1 MCINER
7 LRITNGKYK
16 KRGVEHLTN
25 KVMGYYGTE
34 NTVEMTRKDLI
45 QQVSMEKL
53 NIINILYHESLP
65 KLPPLVY
72 EIEYLVMTK

>member
-7 LRITNGKYK
+7 LRITNGKHK
-16 KRGVEHLTN
+16 NRGVEHLTN

-45 QQVSMEKL
+45 QQVS
-53 NIINILYHESLP
+53 IVEST
-65 KLPPLVY
+65 Y
-72 EIEYLVMTK
+72 